1 LDRVLKSLG
10 VAERDLVAEWAARK
24 PRAIKRVKRILES
37 AGLTIDAVMA
47 ETLYES
53 LEEVKS
59 IDAMIAM
66 AEARRNAA
74 LCEIERHR
82 AALACALRRTLSQ
95 VEDARY
101 SALEIQ
107 AGDKP
112 RATS

>member
-1 LDRVLKSLG
+1 MTVVDRPTISGQFLDRF
-10 VAERDLVAEWAARK
+10 
-24 PRAIKRVKRILES
+24 RVKRILES

-59 IDAMIAM
+59 MNAMIAM

-95 VEDARY
+95 VEDAQY
-101 SALEIQ
+101 SALEIH